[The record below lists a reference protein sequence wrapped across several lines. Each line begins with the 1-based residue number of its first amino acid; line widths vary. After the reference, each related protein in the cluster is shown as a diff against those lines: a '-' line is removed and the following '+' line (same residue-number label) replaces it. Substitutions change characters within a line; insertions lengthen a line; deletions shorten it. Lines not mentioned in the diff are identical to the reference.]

1 MAAVTICNNSGA
13 PQNKVCH
20 CFHCFPIYLHE
31 VMELDAMI
39 LVFWMLTSN
48 FYLIHYQLIN
58 YLSNP
63 LLFWGS
69 LVAQS
74 LKNLPTMQE
83 TGDQSLGHED
93 PLEKEM
99 ATHSNILAWKIPWT
113 GEPGSRIWLSDQHY
127 LVFTPLA
134 CFIAKQAYPSKC
146 THFYFF
152 IFNIYM
158 YYFIFLSCLIS

>member
-1 MAAVTICNNSGA
+1 
-13 PQNKVCH
+13 
-20 CFHCFPIYLHE
+20 
-31 VMELDAMI
+31 
-39 LVFWMLTSN
+39 MLTSN

-99 ATHSNILAWKIPWT
+99 ATHSNILAQRIFACNLPLQQASLVAQRLKRLPAMLETPVRSLGWEDPLEKAMAPHSSTIAWKIPWT
-113 GEPGSRIWLSDQHY
+113 EEPVKLQSMGSQRVGHD
-127 LVFTPLA
+127 
-134 CFIAKQAYPSKC
+134 
-146 THFYFF
+146 
-152 IFNIYM
+152 
-158 YYFIFLSCLIS
+158 